1 MKEWDLLHETRVIL
15 SLIYRDYLSTEE
27 QRQRLLRQDDE
38 ELKEQEII
46 LQEKYAIDFNNIK
59 ERRKQKT
66 INIQQEEKNAEKK
79 ELAIVE
85 SQKWYQKIIYKILS
99 IFKMR

>member
-27 QRQRLLRQDDE
+27 QRQRLVRQDDE
-38 ELKEQEII
+38 ELKEREIR

-79 ELAIVE
+79 ELVIVE
-85 SQKWYQKIIYKILS
+85 SQKWYQKIIHKILS
-99 IFKMR
+99 IFKIR

>member
-27 QRQRLLRQDDE
+27 RRWRLLRQDDE

>member
-15 SLIYRDYLSTEE
+15 SLIYRDYLTTEE
-27 QRQRLLRQDDE
+27 QRYRLLRQDAE
-38 ELKEQEII
+38 ELKEREII

-66 INIQQEEKNAEKK
+66 IDIQQEKKNAEKK

-85 SQKWYQKIIYKILS
+85 SQKWYQKIINKVLK
-99 IFKMR
+99 IFKIK